1 MPIKY
6 RSMAFKPST
15 TVAGLINKR
24 TIAKNRLD
32 LDISRIS
39 VRTIQQ
45 STVLVFWCI
54 GIFMDAAV
62 IGCQHVFVRMA
73 IIVCGVFSK
82 PLVFW
87 FFGLS
92 WMQLSLDVDM
102 FSCVWLSLYVGYSAS
117 YLSSGALG
125 LSWVQLS
132 LDICIWLSLYVG
144 YSASY
149 LSSGALGLSWMKLSL
164 RATCLVPF
172 GFLMDAAI
180 FGCRQ
185 GFITWL
191 PLVIDDPFVSTTPAN
206 LRFYHSMWAIQQAI
220 CHVPFGFLTD
230 AAIIPKYCSMDL
242 EDCLPCIF
250 YSYLQVVSLSVDLQ
264 SNVFIGVMADL
275 NPQVLVWVPWTFSQ
289 QLNIL
294 VIVGSYDS
302 FATVWSALS
311 WPYQLHLRITALAV
325 GS

>member
-6 RSMAFKPST
+6 RSIAFKPSA

-24 TIAKNRLD
+24 TIAKHRLD

-39 VRTIQQ
+39 
-45 STVLVFWCI
+45 CI
-54 GIFMDAAV
+54 WLSLCADYS
-62 IGCQHVFVRMA
+62 A
-73 IIVCGVFSK
+73 IY
-82 PLVFW
+82 
-87 FFGLS
+87 LS
-92 WMQLSLDVDM
+92 SGALGFLWMQLSLDANM
-102 FSCVWLSLYVGYSAS
+102 FSFVWLSLYVGYSAS

-185 GFITWL
+185 GFIT
-191 PLVIDDPFVSTTPAN
+191 
-206 LRFYHSMWAIQQAI
+206 
-220 CHVPFGFLTD
+220 
-230 AAIIPKYCSMDL
+230 
-242 EDCLPCIF
+242 
-250 YSYLQVVSLSVDLQ
+250 
-264 SNVFIGVMADL
+264 
-275 NPQVLVWVPWTFSQ
+275 
-289 QLNIL
+289 
-294 VIVGSYDS
+294 
-302 FATVWSALS
+302 
-311 WPYQLHLRITALAV
+311 
-325 GS
+325 